1 MRAVAG
7 STVVAMSRGY
17 PFRVR
22 LAPSHKRNLHNASM
36 PAPTILACAVLACA
50 DLTPLTTFSK
60 PDGAIK
66 AMLAGVDAPCELVLL
81 DRDAVELARATAAP
95 GEVDLAAIFP
105 PLRDIARAVRVQA
118 IVEGTAQGAPLLVIP
133 LLPRPAIR
141 TITDTRPDGTSKFT
155 RVIGFGDE
163 LLDPSNAEHVKAKES
178 WTKSDP
184 TPRSGFRLARDF
196 DVVFE
201 TTAGMMRF
209 AMRPDE
215 APNSARNFVELADS
229 GFYNGTLVHRIVPAD
244 RNGIPFVIQGGDPTG
259 TGDGGPGY
267 DLPLEPS
274 KLAHDFGVLSMA
286 RSDWPDSAGSQ
297 WFVGL
302 SRQATARLD
311 GQYCAFGYAVKGADA
326 IMRISD
332 GEIADPATGRPKTP
346 ETVTRAF
353 IVLAPAWT
361 PGVGRPDVMVTRPA
375 VNSKPVELDR

>member
-1 MRAVAG
+1 
-7 STVVAMSRGY
+7 
-17 PFRVR
+17 
-22 LAPSHKRNLHNASM
+22 M

-81 DRDAVELARATAAP
+81 DRDAVELGRATAAP

-118 IVEGTAQGAPLLVIP
+118 IVDGTAQGAPLLVIP

-184 TPRSGFRLARDF
+184 TPRSGFRLARDV

-201 TTAGMMRF
+201 SE
-209 AMRPDE
+209 D
-215 APNSARNFVELADS
+215 
-229 GFYNGTLVHRIVPAD
+229 
-244 RNGIPFVIQGGDPTG
+244 
-259 TGDGGPGY
+259 
-267 DLPLEPS
+267 
-274 KLAHDFGVLSMA
+274 
-286 RSDWPDSAGSQ
+286 
-297 WFVGL
+297 
-302 SRQATARLD
+302 
-311 GQYCAFGYAVKGADA
+311 
-326 IMRISD
+326 
-332 GEIADPATGRPKTP
+332 
-346 ETVTRAF
+346 
-353 IVLAPAWT
+353 
-361 PGVGRPDVMVTRPA
+361 
-375 VNSKPVELDR
+375 